1 MERGLLFRGMAEIQT
16 GFFTHEIQL
25 RRLDELGDPLKAV
38 GEAVDFEMFR
48 PLLDSLLGPRTTGPG
63 RPPWDR
69 VLMFR
74 ILVLQLVRG
83 LSDEKLEFELI
94 DSASA
99 QRFAGLS
106 PHDKVPD
113 SRTVWLFRDTLA
125 KARLPGDGDAEGLDG
140 VRALFDLFHRGL
152 AAKGLL
158 CREGKT
164 VDAMIVEVPRQR
176 NPQEENQ
183 QLKKGEVPADWQKQP
198 RKLAQKDTDARWTLK
213 RGRAYYGYKNSIAGG
228 NRDCFIHGYV
238 VAPATAHD
246 SKIIPDCYFE
256 AAGGGTAAY
265 GDSAYTHKDIAARL
279 ARAGIESRIHEQR
292 LAGKE
297 LDESQKESNRV
308 KSKVRARIEH
318 RFGRMRMCLKGLAIR
333 CIGQVRC
340 RAAIGLLNLVYNMT
354 EYARLRPRAA
364 MGC

>member
-1 MERGLLFRGMAEIQT
+1 MAEIQT

-25 RRLDELGDPLKAV
+25 RRLDHLGDPLKAI

-48 PLLDSLLGPRTTGPG
+48 PLLDRLLGVRAAGPG

-69 VLMFR
+69 VLMLR
-74 ILVLQLVRG
+74 ILILQLVRG
-83 LSDEKLEFELI
+83 LSDEKLEFDLV

-106 PHDKVPD
+106 PHDAVPD

-125 KARLPGDGDAEGLDG
+125 KSRLPQEEGGGENTDG
-140 VRALFDLFHRGL
+140 VRALFDLFHRQL

-158 CREGKT
+158 CREGRT

-176 NPQEENQ
+176 NPKQDNQ
-183 QLKKGEVPADWQKQP
+183 QIKKGQVPEAWRRQP

-228 NRDCFIHGYV
+228 NSDNFIHGYV

-256 AAGGGTAAY
+256 AAGEGAAAY

-297 LDESQKESNRV
+297 LSESQKESNRI

-318 RFGRMRMCLKGLAIR
+318 RFGRMRTNLKGLAIR
-333 CIGQVRC
+333 SIGLVRC
-340 RAAIGLLNLVYNMT
+340 RAAVGLLNLVYNLT
-354 EYARLRPRAA
+354 EYARLRQRAVITA
-364 MGC
+364 